1 MPCYTGYVY
10 LCLKDMSRHGAVIIH
25 LQQYI
30 YSSLEESKEN
40 SNNKPKEIEQERK

>member
-1 MPCYTGYVY
+1 MLQFTYI
-10 LCLKDMSRHGAVIIH
+10 LQNEQLFIH